1 MSPDPQ
7 NEPPEEVG
15 LFYFTSPRHRL
26 RPVDENADGRRDV
39 DQDRLTVPAAAG
51 VLGVTVD
58 AVRKRIQRG
67 TLISEK
73 DPDGRVYVLLDTNLD
88 TDTPRSERDA
98 IKDERVLDL
107 REQVEYLREQLDQ
120 EREAR
125 TEERRRHDTIIAQL
139 TQRIPE
145 LSAPAS
151 TDEAR
156 GVAQDADEGPDRGD
170 PQTGVQRRSWWRRM
184 FGG

>member
-1 MSPDPQ
+1 M
-7 NEPPEEVG
+7 
-15 LFYFTSPRHRL
+15 
-26 RPVDENADGRRDV
+26 
-39 DQDRLTVPAAAG
+39 DQDRLTVTAAG
-51 VLGVTVD
+51 EILGITVD

-107 REQVEYLREQLDQ
+107 RQQVEYLREQLDQ
-120 EREAR
+120 ERDAR

-145 LSAPAS
+145 IEAP
-151 TDEAR
+151 TDR
-156 GVAQDADEGPDRGD
+156 PQGVAQDADEGSDRGD
-170 PQTGVQRRSWWRRM
+170 VPHEPQTGVQRRWWRRWI
-184 FGG
+184 G

>member
-1 MSPDPQ
+1 
-7 NEPPEEVG
+7 
-15 LFYFTSPRHRL
+15 
-26 RPVDENADGRRDV
+26 VDENADGRRDV
-39 DQDRLTVPAAAG
+39 DQDRLTVAASAA
-51 VLGVTVD
+51 VLGITVD

-73 DPDGRVYVLLDTNLD
+73 EPDGRVYVLLDTNLD

-107 REQVEYLREQLDQ
+107 REQVAYLREQLDQ

-139 TQRIPE
+139 TRLIPE
-145 LSAPAS
+145 LEPPSDERRDVNAS
-151 TDEAR
+151 HDEPM
-156 GVAQDADEGPDRGD
+156 EGYSDTGSPRED
-170 PQTGVQRRSWWRRM
+170 PQTQSSRGWWKRIFR
-184 FGG
+184 